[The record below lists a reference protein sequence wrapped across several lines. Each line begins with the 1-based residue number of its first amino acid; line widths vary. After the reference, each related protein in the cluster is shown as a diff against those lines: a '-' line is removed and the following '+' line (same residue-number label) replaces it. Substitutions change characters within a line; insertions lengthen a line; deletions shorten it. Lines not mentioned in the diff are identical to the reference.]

1 NEALQS
7 VRNGWPLLVMQGS
20 GRFADELSAVI
31 RDSQSA
37 KSTELT
43 EIARSNRVTLFHV
56 DDSAK
61 KLKDGEF
68 LPAQIQPYQLGLLPA
83 AAFLAALQKQAAT
96 PPTPQGDRTPDLHE
110 TEFVLEVLKL
120 AAKVAPLLLL

>member
-1 NEALQS
+1 MMELARAFNAPTVAILVNGGAIPSNEALQS

-83 AAFLAALQKQAAT
+83 ADLLA
-96 PPTPQGDRTPDLHE
+96 
-110 TEFVLEVLKL
+110 
-120 AAKVAPLLLL
+120 